1 MSQLSY
7 LRHTLFPLFILLL
20 GLFAHLPAYANTETS
35 TTAEVSAEKIIV
47 TPPIKV
53 KNTLIAS
60 VDTGS
65 AVFLDGENLKDVSVK
80 KSETGLLFI
89 EANSIFDRLKNEV
102 SFDKEANT
110 LTVKRP
116 QDHAVM
122 ELNVETGIVKA
133 NGKTL
138 GRLPKFG
145 YVSDERFMLTVN
157 AIAVLTGTKGKF
169 DKNNNRLDFKLDPR
183 LRVSTGFN
191 VYINDIPSPNLNP
204 PPRSVGPVMLLPLLP
219 IAEELGHSVR
229 VLKGGNIVEVRRAQ
243 DSAVLTLNLST
254 GLVKLGDVPKGLT
267 KDTTYIDRV
276 NLMVPVNALEALTG
290 TNVTINGGSNRIN
303 IDLDER
309 LSGAIEPRAGVVEEA
324 NNTPFTPETL
334 TFHAGLDTL
343 NEVNLDFRI
352 KALNGRVR
360 YQVPDLPVTAKEAI
374 PDWLSVDFAHINGV
388 RGSIG
393 DYAADLRE
401 LDGVGIRRVRG
412 VSAVKVTDKGRW
424 AVVAGAPVNGAKT
437 ISKDQSRLTF
447 DGFAGGIR
455 YADREGWEAGL
466 AIKSDS
472 LTDDQMAVLSAISG
486 SLGRVK
492 DKKVQWNAS
501 ADIGVFKGPTRE
513 KNLDFSLNTAVNY
526 EATKDIST
534 AASVAYTGSEF
545 LRSRLIVEEQD
556 DEISDILNPEDE
568 DLNPTDELPDIRNK
582 GVDLLDL
589 NATARYSSRS
599 DGKILKNYA
608 ASVQLGH
615 SVSGFAAGKSQKTQR
630 TSLTTSMA
638 ADLGNTGISVAASGS
653 HFDIRSSKAELNG
666 NGYNFTVRGHKSFEH
681 ATIRSQYNYSH
692 EIDNRNNETA
702 TVTVTAKSYNL
713 PLPKNAS
720 LNIAP
725 SASALYANG
734 NYSARAGIFANL
746 SSGEL
751 LGRKTQFNATF
762 GGLQSL
768 SANQGAK
775 TDKFLTLSLARK
787 IRLGDNMSLGLTYRN
802 NLDGDHRVGLQL
814 DGRFNFNDRRKYR
827 ETMSGRGVLSGQ
839 VFVDLNRDGVR
850 QENENP
856 IPRAIV
862 RVKGTGMALKTDNSG
877 YYTIQ
882 NINEGLYDIVVD
894 GRSLPLGYSMPD
906 IVQNRA
912 TIRDGQITDVP
923 LPIVQRGQI
932 RGFTFLDANNDGE
945 YSNGETRMEGVSLEL
960 KHKGVSKEKR
970 TQSTSFG
977 QFAFDDLVAG
987 EYQIVT
993 ASHKAMKY
1001 EVSKNHIVKL
1011 ELDERGRLMQKVALP
1026 LIPKHI
1032 EMLAKGEGNK
1042 GPPPLPPD
1050 KPKNTMT
1057 PNRTGAVP

>member
-7 LRHTLFPLFILLL
+7 LRHKLVPFFILFL
-20 GLFAHLPAYANTETS
+20 GLFVQTQAYANTETK
-35 TTAEVSAEKIIV
+35 TEVSAAKIGV
-47 TPPIKV
+47 SQPIEV

-60 VDTGS
+60 VDAGS
-65 AVFLDGENLKDVSVK
+65 TVFLDGENLSGISVK
-80 KSETGLLFI
+80 KSDTGLLLI
-89 EANSIFDRLKNEV
+89 EANSIFDHLNNEV
-102 SFDKEANT
+102 TFDSTANT

-116 QDHAVM
+116 QDRAVM

-133 NGKTL
+133 NGKAL

-157 AIAVLTGTKGKF
+157 AIAVLTGTKGIF

-183 LRVSTGFN
+183 LRVATGFN
-191 VYINDIPSPNLNP
+191 VYINEIPSPNLNP

-219 IAEELGHSVR
+219 IAEKLGHSVR
-229 VLKGGNIVEVRRAQ
+229 VLEGGLIVEVRRAQ
-243 DSAVLTLNLST
+243 DSAVLTLNMDT
-254 GLVKLGDVPKGLT
+254 GLVKLGDIPKGLT
-267 KDTTYIDRV
+267 KDTTYIDRI
-276 NLMVPVNALEALTG
+276 NLLIPVNALEALTG

-324 NNTPFTPETL
+324 SNTPFTPEAL
-334 TFHAGLDTL
+334 TFHTGLDTL
-343 NEVNLDFRI
+343 NEVNFDFRV

-360 YQVPDLPVTAKEAI
+360 YEVPDLPVTAKEAI

-388 RGSIG
+388 RGSVG

-401 LDGVGIRRVRG
+401 LDGVGLRRVRG
-412 VSAVKVTDKGRW
+412 VSAVKVTERGRW
-424 AVVAGAPVNGAKT
+424 AAVVGAPVSGAKT

-447 DGFAGGIR
+447 GGLAGGVR
-455 YADREGWEAGL
+455 YADQDGWEAGL

-501 ADIGVFKGPTRE
+501 ADIGAFKGPARE
-513 KNLDFSLNTAVNY
+513 KNIDIALNATVNY
-526 EATKDIST
+526 EATRDIST
-534 AASVAYTGSEF
+534 AASVSYTGSEF
-545 LRSRLIVEEQD
+545 LRSRLTVEEQEE
-556 DEISDILNPEDE
+556 EISDILNPEEQDIDPSDE
-568 DLNPTDELPDIRNK
+568 IPDIRNE
-582 GVDLLDL
+582 GVDLLEL
-589 NATARYSSRS
+589 NATARYSAPTDSKFLR
-599 DGKILKNYA
+599 NYA
-608 ASVQLGH
+608 VSAQLGH
-615 SVSGFAAGKSQKTQR
+615 SISGFAEGKSQKTQR
-630 TSLTTSMA
+630 TTVTASMA
-638 ADLGNTGISVAASGS
+638 ADLGKTGISVAASGS
-653 HFDIRSSKAELNG
+653 HFNVSSTQSDLNG
-666 NGYNFTVRGHKSFEH
+666 NGHSLSLRGHKSFEH
-681 ATIRSQYNYSH
+681 ATIRSQFNYSH
-692 EIDNRNNETA
+692 DLNDQTDKTA
-702 TVTVTAKSYNL
+702 AITVTAKSYNF
-713 PLPKNAS
+713 PLPQNAS
-720 LNIAP
+720 LSIAP

-734 NYSARAGIFANL
+734 NTSARAGIYANL

-751 LGRKTQFNATF
+751 LGRKTQLNATF

-768 SANQGAK
+768 SANQGTK

-787 IRLGDNMSLGLTYRN
+787 VRLGDNMSLGLTYRN

-827 ETMSGRGVLSGQ
+827 ETMNGRGVLSGQ
-839 VFVDLNRDGVR
+839 VFIDLNRDGIR
-850 QENENP
+850 QENERP

-912 TIRDGQITDVP
+912 TIREGQITDVP

-932 RGFTFLDANNDGE
+932 RGFTFLDTNGDGE
-945 YSNGETRMEGVSLEL
+945 YSQGESRVEGVRLEL
-960 KHKGVSKEKR
+960 KSQDDDQEKR

-993 ASHKAMKY
+993 TSLKSTKY
-1001 EVSKNHIVKL
+1001 QVANKDSVLL
-1011 ELDERGRLMQKVALP
+1011 ELDERGWLMQKIALP
-1026 LIPKHI
+1026 LIAKEA
-1032 EMLAKGEGNK
+1032 EMLAEGERNND
-1042 GPPPLPPD
+1042 PPLQPPD
-1050 KPKNTMT
+1050 ISKNTMT
-1057 PNRTGAVP
+1057 PNRIGAVP